1 MTSDTEADDADSTTE
16 TRINA
21 LLASAGWRAIAVTV
35 AAAESLTGGNVSAR
49 ITAISGSSAYFLGGI
64 VAYSNAA
71 KASLL
76 GVSEETLATRG
87 AVSAECAREM
97 AEGARRAF
105 GADVAVATTGIAGPG
120 GATERKPVGL
130 VYIALAGPDG
140 VTTEEFHFPGGR
152 AVVDGR
158 LDGGAL
164 ADAAARSGAPRS
176 ARNSTTIVAAG
187 SIRRHARAAR

>member
-1 MTSDTEADDADSTTE
+1 MVDEVHTEVDEADLTTEA
-16 TRINA
+16 RIKA
-21 LLASAGWRAIAVTV
+21 LLTAPDGGQPPLTV

-64 VAYSNAA
+64 VAYSNEA
-71 KASLL
+71 KSSLL

-105 GADVAVATTGIAGPG
+105 GAEIAVATTGIAGPS

-130 VYIALAGPDG
+130 VYIALAGQDG
-140 VTTEEFHFPGGR
+140 VSTEEFHFPGGR
-152 AVVDGR
+152 GVVTDASTEA
-158 LDGGAL
+158 AL
-164 ADAAARSGAPRS
+164 LMLLRGLE
-176 ARNSTTIVAAG
+176 
-187 SIRRHARAAR
+187 RHLGNA

>member
-1 MTSDTEADDADSTTE
+1 MVDEVHTEADEADAMTE
-16 TRINA
+16 ARINT
-21 LLASAGWRAIAVTV
+21 LLAAPQGGQPPVSV

-64 VAYSNAA
+64 VAYSNEA

-97 AEGARRAF
+97 AEGACRAF
-105 GADVAVATTGIAGPG
+105 AADVAVATTGIAGPG

-130 VYIALAGPDG
+130 VYIALAGQDG
-140 VTTEEFHFPGGR
+140 VTAEEFHFPGGR
-152 AVVDGR
+152 ATVTDASTEA
-158 LDGGAL
+158 AL
-164 ADAAARSGAPRS
+164 LMLLRGLERQLGKA
-176 ARNSTTIVAAG
+176 
-187 SIRRHARAAR
+187 

>member
-1 MTSDTEADDADSTTE
+1 MAATGEQEMVDTSDGEAGDANSSAE

-21 LLASAGWRAIAVTV
+21 LLAPPDGGQSLITV
-35 AAAESLTGGNVSAR
+35 ATAESLTGGNVSAR
-49 ITAISGSSAYFLGGI
+49 ITAISGSSSYFLGGI

-76 GVSEETLATRG
+76 GVAEETLATRG

-105 GADVAVATTGIAGPG
+105 GADLAVATTGIAGPS

-140 VTTEEFHFPGGR
+140 VTTEEFRFSGGR
-152 AVVDGR
+152 AVVTDASTEAALLMLLRGLERR
-158 LDGGAL
+158 LGKE
-164 ADAAARSGAPRS
+164 
-176 ARNSTTIVAAG
+176 
-187 SIRRHARAAR
+187 

>member
-1 MTSDTEADDADSTTE
+1 MVDEVHTEADEADSPPE
-16 TRINA
+16 THINA
-21 LLASAGWRAIAVTV
+21 MLAMPQGVQPLATV
-35 AAAESLTGGNVSAR
+35 ATAESLTGGNVSAR

-64 VAYSNAA
+64 VAYSNEA

-76 GVSEETLATRG
+76 GVSEATLATRG

-105 GADVAVATTGIAGPG
+105 GANAAVATTGIAGPS

-152 AVVDGR
+152 ATVTDASTEA
-158 LDGGAL
+158 AL
-164 ADAAARSGAPRS
+164 LMLLRGLERQLGKAY
-176 ARNSTTIVAAG
+176 
-187 SIRRHARAAR
+187 

>member
-1 MTSDTEADDADSTTE
+1 MIDTGDTEAGDAE
-16 TRINA
+16 AMAEMRINA
-21 LLASAGWRAIAVTV
+21 LLAPPGGGQSLITV
-35 AAAESLTGGNVSAR
+35 ATAESLTGGNVSAR
-49 ITAISGSSAYFLGGI
+49 ITAISGSSGYFLGGI

-76 GVSEETLATRG
+76 GVSSETLSTPG
-87 AVSAECAREM
+87 AVSAKCAREM

-130 VYIALAGPDG
+130 VYIALASPNG

-152 AVVDGR
+152 NVVTDASTEAALLMLLRGLERR
-158 LDGGAL
+158 LGKD
-164 ADAAARSGAPRS
+164 
-176 ARNSTTIVAAG
+176 
-187 SIRRHARAAR
+187 

>member
-1 MTSDTEADDADSTTE
+1 MVDTSDAEASDANSPIE

-21 LLASAGWRAIAVTV
+21 LLALPDGGQSPFTV

-49 ITAISGSSAYFLGGI
+49 MTSISGSSGYFLGGI

-76 GVSEETLATRG
+76 GVSEETLSTRG

-120 GATERKPVGL
+120 GATERKPAGL
-130 VYIALAGPDG
+130 VYIALAGPDD
-140 VTTEEFHFPGGR
+140 VTTEEFRFPGGR
-152 AVVDGR
+152 AVVTDASTEAALLMLLRGLERRLGR
-158 LDGGAL
+158 G
-164 ADAAARSGAPRS
+164 
-176 ARNSTTIVAAG
+176 
-187 SIRRHARAAR
+187 

>member
-1 MTSDTEADDADSTTE
+1 MVEPMDAEADDADTTTE
-16 TRINA
+16 ARINA
-21 LLASAGWRAIAVTV
+21 LLAVPDGRQPAVTV

-49 ITAISGSSAYFLGGI
+49 ITAITGSSGYFLGGI

-105 GADVAVATTGIAGPG
+105 GADVAIATTGIAGPS

-152 AVVDGR
+152 AVVTDASAEAALLMLLRGLERR
-158 LDGGAL
+158 LGQE
-164 ADAAARSGAPRS
+164 
-176 ARNSTTIVAAG
+176 
-187 SIRRHARAAR
+187 

>member
-1 MTSDTEADDADSTTE
+1 MVDTSDTEAGDAGSPVE
-16 TRINA
+16 TRIHA
-21 LLASAGWRAIAVTV
+21 LLALPDGGQSPITV

-49 ITAISGSSAYFLGGI
+49 IIAISGSSGYFLGGI

-97 AEGARRAF
+97 AAGARRAF
-105 GADVAVATTGIAGPG
+105 GADLAVSTTGIAGPG

-130 VYIALAGPDG
+130 VYIAFASSDG

-152 AVVDGR
+152 AVVTDASAEAALLMLLRGLERR
-158 LDGGAL
+158 LGKE
-164 ADAAARSGAPRS
+164 
-176 ARNSTTIVAAG
+176 
-187 SIRRHARAAR
+187 